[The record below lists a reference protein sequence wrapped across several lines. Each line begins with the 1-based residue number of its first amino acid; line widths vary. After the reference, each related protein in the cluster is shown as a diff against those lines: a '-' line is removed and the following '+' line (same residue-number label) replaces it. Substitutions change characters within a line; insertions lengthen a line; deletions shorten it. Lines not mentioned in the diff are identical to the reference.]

1 MPDASYHCC
10 CCLLCVWELIYE
22 CLLWFSTS
30 LTHPFHLLAFFF
42 KAILAYYKHFSHRR
56 SQVYPWQPLTGVD
69 FFFFLTPDSVR
80 QTVTHSCWMTFPLH
94 LSNLCL
100 LRCQHGTLS
109 APSPQSTRA
118 KTWHQEPTTA
128 PTFTRFL
135 VVVWHF
141 RSRSNS
147 LTERATSPP
156 PPPPPLLPPFKG
168 DKLCIQMLHCAD
180 AQQSYFYSA

>member
-69 FFFFLTPDSVR
+69 FVFFFNAWQRETDCDTLMLDDFSSPSLKPVLTSLPTRNLERPVPAVHEGENMTSGTDNGSNFHTLLSRSV
-80 QTVTHSCWMTFPLH
+80 TFPLKVK
-94 LSNLCL
+94 LPDGESNV
-100 LRCQHGTLS
+100 
-109 APSPQSTRA
+109 
-118 KTWHQEPTTA
+118 TT
-128 PTFTRFL
+128 
-135 VVVWHF
+135 
-141 RSRSNS
+141 SSS
-147 LTERATSPP
+147 SSPP
-156 PPPPPLLPPFKG
+156 SS
-168 DKLCIQMLHCAD
+168 I
-180 AQQSYFYSA
+180 